1 MKSHLFS
8 TVTLECVKEK
18 TCQLYYFPY
27 INDIESFMIDRRNVS
42 GLRSITNDTEHD
54 LLVYCQL
61 FILLYEDD
69 TVLLSESAPDLQ
81 QALDDFCIYRKKWK
95 LTVNMRKKPVRVMIF
110 SKGSV
115 PKCTFINNGDPLVVV
130 KEHYYRYLRVFFF
143 SHSGSFCKAKN
154 KNTVY

>member
-143 SHSGSFCKAKN
+143 FSFWLFL
-154 KNTVY
+154 

>member
-18 TCQLYYFPY
+18 TCQLSYFPY
-27 INDIESFMIDRRNVS
+27 VNDIESFMIDRRNVS

-61 FILLYEDD
+61 FILLYADD

-81 QALDDFCIYRKKWK
+81 QVLDDFCIYRKNWK

-115 PKCTFINNGDPLVVV
+115 PRCTFINNGDPLVVV
-130 KEHYYRYLRVFFF
+130 KEHYYMYLRVFF